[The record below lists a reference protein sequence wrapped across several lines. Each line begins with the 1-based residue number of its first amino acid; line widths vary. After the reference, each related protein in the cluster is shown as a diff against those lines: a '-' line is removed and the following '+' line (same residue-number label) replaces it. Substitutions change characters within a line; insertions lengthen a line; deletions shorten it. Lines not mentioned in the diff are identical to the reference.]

1 VIQDVIGGG
10 NRKTALTVNTGNLTL
25 TFTNTYS
32 GPTTINTGAKLTLGG
47 VNGIANTSS
56 LTLGG
61 GTFATGGNP
70 QTMPTTKLN
79 LQGSSTID
87 LGAGAGIVQL
97 NSSADQAWNGSAFL
111 RIDNW
116 TGSVT
121 GGGTDQ
127 FDVGVGG
134 LTGPQLNKIHFT
146 GYITGASILGSGEV
160 VPSGAALATGDVNV
174 DTHVNI
180 SDVSAQ
186 MTALTDLAAYQSTQA
201 SLHPGFDALAV
212 SDVVDVNRDG
222 FTNNRDVQSLI
233 VLLANGGGSAPGGG
247 SLTAVPEP
255 SSIVLVGLGCTILFA
270 ARARKRLLPAT
281 RSTNK

>member
-1 VIQDVIGGG
+1 
-10 NRKTALTVNTGNLTL
+10 
-25 TFTNTYS
+25 
-32 GPTTINTGAKLTLGG
+32 
-47 VNGIANTSS
+47 
-56 LTLGG
+56 
-61 GTFATGGNP
+61 
-70 QTMPTTKLN
+70 MPTAKLN
-79 LQGSSTID
+79 LNASSTID

-97 NSSADQAWNGSAFL
+97 NNSADQAWNGSAFL
-111 RIDNW
+111 RISNW
-116 TGSVT
+116 SGSVT

-127 FDVGVGG
+127 FDVGVGVGG
-134 LTGPQLNKIHFT
+134 LTGPQLSKIHFT
-146 GYITGASILGSGEV
+146 GYLTGASILGSGEV
-160 VPSGAALATGDVNV
+160 VPSGTAIATGDVNV

-255 SSIVLVGLGCTILFA
+255 SGIVLVVLGSAMLFA
-270 ARARKRLLPAT
+270 ARTRKLLLPAT
-281 RSTNK
+281 R